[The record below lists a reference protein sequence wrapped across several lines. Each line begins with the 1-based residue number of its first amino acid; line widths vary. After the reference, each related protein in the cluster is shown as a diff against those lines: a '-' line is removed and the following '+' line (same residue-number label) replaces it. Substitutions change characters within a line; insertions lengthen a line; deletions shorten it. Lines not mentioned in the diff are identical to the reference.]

1 MNNCDCCLVRYTDS
15 NSYIKTNINSA
26 WCCLIF
32 LHLVFFFFCGNC
44 EHRACVNW
52 AYMCVC
58 CVVCMCSLLWGKL
71 WWMTVLLLSAFVIQ
85 WAHHH
90 ISIYNIICWRNC
102 KCKAFCARCVSR
114 LCKMVGRCDMV
125 NGHLLLCAMCGWGF
139 EEVRSPIAQWPRLI
153 TRKTRSEATAMCA
166 IVCVYVCCVMCVMM
180 KQPTC

>member
-15 NSYIKTNINSA
+15 DSYIKTNINSA

-32 LHLVFFFFCGNC
+32 LHLFFFFFV
-44 EHRACVNW
+44 ETVSIVRAW
-52 AYMCVC
+52 IGRICVC
-58 CVVCMCSLLWGKL
+58 VVLCVCVRSYEVNCGGWRSCCCRPLSFNGPIII
-71 WWMTVLLLSAFVIQ
+71 SAFI
-85 WAHHH
+85 
-90 ISIYNIICWRNC
+90 ISYAGAIVNVKHFALDVCQD
-102 KCKAFCARCVSR
+102 CVKWSAAVTWS
-114 LCKMVGRCDMV
+114 M
-125 NGHLLLCAMCGWGF
+125 LLCAMCGWGF